1 MTACHGL
8 FTHLLSSEILMEI
21 SSLTPNTPMMLLL
34 VVMGC
39 HPKHLRIKLF
49 QAKLYLLKGR
59 VYMVLLDHTQHV
71 HTRG

>member
-1 MTACHGL
+1 
-8 FTHLLSSEILMEI
+8 MER

-34 VVMGC
+34 VVLGC

-71 HTRG
+71 HTHG